1 VNASVPG
8 CRKGILEDVD
18 LAPQT
23 PGGGCMTGEM
33 PFWAVRLREERLRR
47 LWSQKIIAARLRDAA
62 DEHTRAQLPSIENI
76 KRRVRCHEAGE
87 NYPGDLYIEL
97 YCRAFGLTREALF
110 GPSPSGSGP
119 ASETSVPTEQDALG
133 LATWITASNTSDE
146 AICQID
152 GARAALAE
160 AHTRLPPGRVLA
172 DVLCLHNQVHGL
184 MNGGRQRSRQARELF
199 RIDADLLAHA
209 SLLLDDI
216 DHDRAARAHGETA
229 ALCAEEAGYSP
240 AFALS
245 AQAKTARWQGVRLC
259 RRDGALYFARSADLA
274 RQGFEC
280 SPPDAPVRVLL
291 ANQEASASALLGD
304 SLRARRALRDAQD
317 AASRLPTGDSGL
329 STWSCPAS
337 RQALYALSV
346 AIRLRDPDR
355 ALCAAEMADAAWASG
370 APWLYGVWSLIRI
383 GAGIAY
389 VMKGDLESAAGQV
402 NAVTTLAPAFR
413 ISTITGY
420 LADLASLLGQRRF
433 AGNETASE
441 LLGQIAAFTAAASPE
456 MAGSGEER

>member
-1 VNASVPG
+1 V
-8 CRKGILEDVD
+8 
-18 LAPQT
+18 
-23 PGGGCMTGEM
+23 TGEL
-33 PFWAVRLREERLRR
+33 PLWAVRLREERLRR
-47 LWSQKIIAARLRDAA
+47 LWSQKIISARLRDAA

-87 NYPGDLYIEL
+87 NYPGGLYIEL
-97 YCRAFGLTREALF
+97 YCRAFGLTRQALF
-110 GPSPSGSGP
+110 GLSSEPSS
-119 ASETSVPTEQDALG
+119 ANENFFPTEHDAVG
-133 LATWITASNTSDE
+133 LATWITASNTSDD
-146 AICQID
+146 AISQID

-172 DVLCLHNQVHGL
+172 DVVSLHNQVHAL

-199 RIDADLLAHA
+199 RIDADLLAHT

-245 AQAKTARWQGVRLC
+245 AQAKTARWQGVRLGP
-259 RRDGALYFARSADLA
+259 RDGARYFARSADLA
-274 RQGFEC
+274 RQGFER
-280 SPPDAPVRVLL
+280 SPLAAPVRVLL

-304 SLRARRALRDAQD
+304 TRRARRALLDAQD
-317 AASRLPTGDSGL
+317 AASRLPAGDSGL
-329 STWSCPAS
+329 STWSCPAP

-346 AIRLRDPDR
+346 AIRLRDPDE
-355 ALCAAEMADAAWASG
+355 ALRAAEMADAAWASG
-370 APWLYGVWSLIRI
+370 ASWLYGVWSLIRI
-383 GAGIAY
+383 GAGTAY
-389 VMKGDLESAAGQV
+389 VLKGDLDSAAGQID
-402 NAVTTLAPAFR
+402 AVTTLAPAFR

-433 AGNETASE
+433 VGDDTARD
-441 LLGQIAAFTAAASPE
+441 LLAQIAAFTAAASP
-456 MAGSGEER
+456 AAVASGDER

>member
-1 VNASVPG
+1 VPG

-18 LAPQT
+18 LASQVA
-23 PGGGCMTGEM
+23 GGCCMNGEM
-33 PFWAVRLREERLRR
+33 PSWAVRLREERLRR

-62 DEHTRAQLPSIENI
+62 DDYTRTQLPSIENI

-110 GPSPSGSGP
+110 GSHP
-119 ASETSVPTEQDALG
+119 ASETSVPTEQDAAG
-133 LATWITASNTSDE
+133 LATWITTSNTSDE
-146 AICQID
+146 AISQID

-172 DVLCLHNQVHGL
+172 DVIRFHNQVHAL

-245 AQAKTARWQGVRLC
+245 AQAKTARWQGVRLS
-259 RRDGALYFARSADLA
+259 RRDGARYFARSADLA

-280 SPPDAPVRVLL
+280 SPPGAPVRVLL

-304 SLRARRALRDAQD
+304 ALRARRALGEAQD

-346 AIRLRDPDR
+346 AIRLRDPDG

-389 VMKGDLESAAGQV
+389 VMKGDLDSAAGQV
-402 NAVTTLAPAFR
+402 NAVATLAPAFR

-420 LADLASLLGQRRF
+420 LADLASLLGQKRF
-433 AGNETASE
+433 VGNDTAE
-441 LLGQIAAFTAAASPE
+441 DLLGQIAAFRAAASPE
-456 MAGSGEER
+456 MASSREER

>member
-1 VNASVPG
+1 MPG

-18 LAPQT
+18 LVPQAA
-23 PGGGCMTGEM
+23 GGSRMTGEM
-33 PFWAVRLREERLRR
+33 PFWAIRLREERLRR

-62 DEHTRAQLPSIENI
+62 DEYTRAQLPSIENI

-87 NYPGDLYIEL
+87 NYPGGLYIEL

-110 GPSPSGSGP
+110 GPSSGSGP
-119 ASETSVPTEQDALG
+119 ASETSVPTEQDAAG

-146 AICQID
+146 AISQID
-152 GARAALAE
+152 GARDALAE
-160 AHTRLPPGRVLA
+160 AHTQLPPGRVLA
-172 DVLCLHNQVHGL
+172 DVTGLHDQVHAL
-184 MNGGRQRSRQARELF
+184 MSSGRQRSWQARELF

-229 ALCAEEAGYSP
+229 ALCAAEAGYSP

-245 AQAKTARWQGVRLC
+245 AQAKTARWQGVRLG
-259 RRDGALYFARSADLA
+259 RQDGARYFARSADLA
-274 RQGFEC
+274 RQGFDC
-280 SPPDAPVRVLL
+280 SPPGAPVRVLL

-304 SLRARRALRDAQD
+304 ALRAQRALRDAHD
-317 AASRLPTGDSGL
+317 AASHLRAGDSGL

-346 AIRLRDPDR
+346 AIRLRDPDG
-355 ALCAAEMADAAWASG
+355 ALRAAEMADAAWASG

-389 VMKGDLESAAGQV
+389 VMKGDLDSAAGQV
-402 NAVTTLAPAFR
+402 NAVTALAPAFR

-433 AGNETASE
+433 VGNDTARE
-441 LLGQIAAFTAAASPE
+441 LRGQIAAFTAAASPE
-456 MAGSGEER
+456 MAYGGEQR

>member
-1 VNASVPG
+1 
-8 CRKGILEDVD
+8 
-18 LAPQT
+18 
-23 PGGGCMTGEM
+23 MTGEL
-33 PFWAVRLREERLRR
+33 PFWAARLREERLRR
-47 LWSQKIIAARLRDAA
+47 LWSQKLIAVRLRDAA

-87 NYPGDLYIEL
+87 NHPGGLYIEL
-97 YCRAFGLTREALF
+97 YCRAFGITRDALF
-110 GPSPSGSGP
+110 GLS
-119 ASETSVPTEQDALG
+119 SESRIANEISLPTEQDAVG

-146 AICQID
+146 AISQID

-172 DVLCLHNQVHGL
+172 DVVSLHNQVHAL

-216 DHDRAARAHGETA
+216 DHDKAARAHGETA

-245 AQAKTARWQGVRLC
+245 AQAKTARWQGVRLG
-259 RRDGALYFARSADLA
+259 RRDGAGFFARSANLA

-280 SPPDAPVRVLL
+280 SPPGAPVRVLL
-291 ANQEASASALLGD
+291 ANQEASALALLGD
-304 SLRARRALRDAQD
+304 AQRARRALLAAQD
-317 AASRLPTGDSGL
+317 AASRLLAEDSGL
-329 STWSCPAS
+329 STWSCPVP

-346 AIRLRDPDR
+346 AIRLRDPNE
-355 ALCAAEMADAAWASG
+355 ALRAAELADTAWASG

-389 VMKGDLESAAGQV
+389 AMKGDLDSAAGQI
-402 NAVTTLAPAFR
+402 NAVATLAPAFR

-433 AGNETASE
+433 AGNDTARE
-441 LLGQIAAFTAAASPE
+441 LLAQIAAFTAAASPAKA
-456 MAGSGEER
+456 AGGQER

>member
-1 VNASVPG
+1 
-8 CRKGILEDVD
+8 
-18 LAPQT
+18 
-23 PGGGCMTGEM
+23 M
-33 PFWAVRLREERLRR
+33 
-47 LWSQKIIAARLRDAA
+47 IAARLRDAA
-62 DEHTRAQLPSIENI
+62 DERTRAQLPSIENI

-87 NYPGDLYIEL
+87 NYPGGLYIEL
-97 YCRAFGLTREALF
+97 YCRAFGLTREALL
-110 GPSPSGSGP
+110 GPTSVSRT
-119 ASETSVPTEQDALG
+119 ASENSFPTEQDAVG
-133 LATWITASNTSDE
+133 LATWITVSNTSDQ
-146 AICQID
+146 AISQID
-152 GARAALAE
+152 AAQVALAE

-172 DVLCLHNQVHGL
+172 DVASLHNQVHEL
-184 MNGGRQRSRQARELF
+184 MNDGRQRSRQARELF

-216 DHDRAARAHGETA
+216 DHDRAAKAHGETA

-245 AQAKTARWQGVRLC
+245 AQAKTARWQGVRLG
-259 RRDGALYFARSADLA
+259 RRDGAQYFARSADLA

-280 SPPDAPVRVLL
+280 SPAGAPVQVLL

-304 SLRARRALRDAQD
+304 AQRARRALRDAEE
-317 AASRLPTGDSGL
+317 AASRLPAGDSGL
-329 STWSCPAS
+329 STWSCPAP

-346 AIRLRDPDR
+346 AIRLRDPDE
-355 ALCAAEMADAAWASG
+355 ALRAAEMADAGWASG

-389 VMKGDLESAAGQV
+389 VMKGDLDSAAGQI
-402 NAVTTLAPAFR
+402 NAVATLAPAFR

-433 AGNETASE
+433 AGNDTARG
-441 LLGQIAAFTAAASPE
+441 LLEEIAVFTAAASPAK
-456 MAGSGEER
+456 AGGEEER

>member
-1 VNASVPG
+1 
-8 CRKGILEDVD
+8 
-18 LAPQT
+18 
-23 PGGGCMTGEM
+23 MTSEM

-62 DEHTRAQLPSIENI
+62 NEYTRAQLPSIENI
-76 KRRVRCHEAGE
+76 KRRVRCHEAGA

-110 GPSPSGSGP
+110 GPSPGPGP
-119 ASETSVPTEQDALG
+119 ASEAAVPTEQDAVG

-146 AICQID
+146 AISQID

-160 AHTRLPPGRVLA
+160 AHTRLPPGCVLA
-172 DVLCLHNQVHGL
+172 DVMRLHNQVHGL

-245 AQAKTARWQGVRLC
+245 AQAKTARWQGVRLG
-259 RRDGALYFARSADLA
+259 RRDGARYFARSADLA

-280 SPPDAPVRVLL
+280 SPLGAPVRVLL

-304 SLRARRALRDAQD
+304 ALRARRALRDAQE
-317 AASRLPTGDSGL
+317 AASRLADGDSGL

-346 AIRLRDPDR
+346 AIRLRDPDGALR
-355 ALCAAEMADAAWASG
+355 AAQMADSAWASG

-389 VMKGDLESAAGQV
+389 VMKGDLDSAAGQI
-402 NAVTTLAPAFR
+402 NAVTALAPAFR

-420 LADLASLLGQRRF
+420 LADFASLLGQRRF
-433 AGNETASE
+433 ASNDTARA
-441 LLGQIAAFTAAASPE
+441 LLEQIAAFTAAATPD
-456 MAGSGEER
+456 MAGGGEER